1 MANSSSPLVVD
12 LDLTLIANDTLIMSI
27 ILKIKSKLIYFF
39 KMFFWLLNGKAYFKS
54 RVTKGIELAPDSLSY
69 RKEVI
74 DFILSEKS
82 KGRKII
88 LCSGANVETLKKISD
103 YLNIFDEVYGS
114 NEKINLTGYKKAN
127 FLVNKFGYKKFDY
140 IGDSKKDIPVWD
152 NSDNIYT
159 VNINKNTKKILK
171 NRNHKYIEIKKKDSF
186 FDLLFFY
193 LSAFR
198 IYQWL
203 KNLLIFLPIF
213 LAQEFETINFL
224 NASIAFLCFS
234 LIASFIYIFNDLLD
248 LPNDAIHPRKKN
260 RPICSGKVSLGLV
273 CLISVGGLI
282 TSLLISIFYLKIEF
296 FYMLIF
302 YLLLNGAYTINLKKI
317 IYMDVTILSFFY
329 VLRILSGGVVN
340 EIVVSNWLLIF
351 SIFFFLFLAL
361 IKRMAEIINI
371 NSNLS
376 KLHGRPY
383 DRTKKSNIKIITF
396 ICILLSNILLL
407 LYFTSTKVL
416 TLYENI
422 FILILICPLILYWQ
436 FRIYFETLNKNM
448 LDDPILYI
456 IKDKHSFFIF
466 LISGIIILSQMKL

>member
-1 MANSSSPLVVD
+1 M
-12 LDLTLIANDTLIMSI
+12 
-27 ILKIKSKLIYFF
+27 
-39 KMFFWLLNGKAYFKS
+39 
-54 RVTKGIELAPDSLSY
+54 
-69 RKEVI
+69 
-74 DFILSEKS
+74 
-82 KGRKII
+82 
-88 LCSGANVETLKKISD
+88 
-103 YLNIFDEVYGS
+103 
-114 NEKINLTGYKKAN
+114 N
-127 FLVNKFGYKKFDY
+127 FLV
-140 IGDSKKDIPVWD
+140 
-152 NSDNIYT
+152 
-159 VNINKNTKKILK
+159 L
-171 NRNHKYIEIKKKDSF
+171 
-186 FDLLFFY
+186 
-193 LSAFR
+193 
-198 IYQWL
+198 
-203 KNLLIFLPIF
+203 
-213 LAQEFETINFL
+213 ETISEN
-224 NASIAFLCFS
+224 
-234 LIASFIYIFNDLLD
+234 
-248 LPNDAIHPRKKN
+248 
-260 RPICSGKVSLGLV
+260 
-273 CLISVGGLI
+273 
-282 TSLLISIFYLKIEF
+282 
-296 FYMLIF
+296 
-302 YLLLNGAYTINLKKI
+302 
-317 IYMDVTILSFFY
+317 FY